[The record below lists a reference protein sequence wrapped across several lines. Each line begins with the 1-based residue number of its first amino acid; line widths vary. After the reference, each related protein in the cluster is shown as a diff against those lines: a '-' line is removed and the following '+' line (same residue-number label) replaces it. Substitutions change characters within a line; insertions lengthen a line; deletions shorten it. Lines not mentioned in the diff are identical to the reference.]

1 VCLKKITDYLDIG
14 DMDIA
19 CLSCGALIWFAERAG
34 KDKGNNELKVSMCC
48 KKGKVTIPPM
58 REPPPLLRSLFN
70 GDHPK
75 SSNFIVNIRSY
86 NNMFSFTSMG
96 GKIDSGKDDGP
107 GPPHFVVSGQNYR
120 RLGSLIPSDGGRP
133 KFAQLYIYDT
143 DNEISNRL
151 SHFR

>member
-1 VCLKKITDYLDIG
+1 
-14 DMDIA
+14 MDRV
-19 CLSCGALIWFAERAG
+19 CLSCGALIWLDERAE
-34 KDKGNNELKVSMCC
+34 KDKGINELKVSMCC

-58 REPPPLLRSLFN
+58 REPPPLLRNLFN

-75 SSNFIVNIRSY
+75 SSSFFVNIRNY

-96 GKIDSGKDDGP
+96 GKIDSGSNDGS
-107 GPPHFVVSGQNYR
+107 GPPHFVVSGQNYH
-120 RLGSLIPSDGGRP
+120 RLGSLIPNDGGRP